1 MRRYNLILSILL
13 FYPLVAAV
21 SMAGP
26 YPPEAGVQG
35 SAAIHMDDPAFVG
48 WAAGYTDYTVG
59 SDVDSTWQTPEKA
72 LGKATGDSYDVVSLG
87 RGGRIT
93 LTFTAPIEDG
103 EGWDFAVFENSFSDS
118 CGGLIGWNELS
129 AFRQ

>member
-1 MRRYNLILSILL
+1 MRRYNLTLFILL

-35 SAAIHMDDPAFVG
+35 SVAIHIDDPEFVG

-59 SDVDSTWQTPEKA
+59 SDVDSTWQTPE
-72 LGKATGDSYDVVSLG
+72 
-87 RGGRIT
+87 
-93 LTFTAPIEDG
+93 
-103 EGWDFAVFENSFSDS
+103 
-118 CGGLIGWNELS
+118 
-129 AFRQ
+129 